1 MAGAKVG
8 LAYYFNRGREAAP
21 TPQAVPA
28 FYRHISYDLVVYG
41 AWKRMGF
48 YGKEGPTAVPGSFA
62 VVGFNFNPLYNIS
75 YWLNAG
81 VSLDGI
87 YDHSANIRYNEYTD
101 ETIYPATSKQMALG
115 LSARAEFVMPY
126 FTINLGIGHHVVNAD
141 RHLDGWYEVL
151 ALKLNLSRR
160 TFVHI
165 GYSLN
170 DFKNPNNL
178 MLGMGLRFNSKRK
191 SL

>member
-1 MAGAKVG
+1 MFGM
-8 LAYYFNRGREAAP
+8 N
-21 TPQAVPA
+21 
-28 FYRHISYDLVVYG
+28 H
-41 AWKRMGF
+41 
-48 YGKEGPTAVPGSFA
+48 
-62 VVGFNFNPLYNIS
+62 
-75 YWLNAG
+75 WLNLGA
-81 VSLDGI
+81 SLDVQ
-87 YDHSANIRYNEYTD
+87 YDHGSNIVLDDEALTETYWNGTDANIH
-101 ETIYPATSKQMALG
+101 IPAWYKQVSAG

-178 MLGMGLRFNSKRK
+178 MLGMGLRFNNKRK

>member
-1 MAGAKVG
+1 M
-8 LAYYFNRGREAAP
+8 
-21 TPQAVPA
+21 
-28 FYRHISYDLVVYG
+28 
-41 AWKRMGF
+41 
-48 YGKEGPTAVPGSFA
+48 
-62 VVGFNFNPLYNIS
+62 GFNFNPLYNIS

-178 MLGMGLRFNSKRK
+178 MLGMGLRFNNKRK